1 MLTKEEVI
9 EIRFICTK
17 LGATNQQQ
25 IETIIDLYIK
35 AKSINKTK
43 LSNKQEVL
51 DTINK
56 LDNIL

>member
-25 IETIIDLYIK
+25 IEEIINKYIK

-51 DTINK
+51 DAISK
-56 LDNIL
+56 LDDI

>member
-17 LGATNQQQ
+17 LGATTQQ
-25 IETIIDLYIK
+25 EVSNIIDRYIK

-51 DTINK
+51 DTISK